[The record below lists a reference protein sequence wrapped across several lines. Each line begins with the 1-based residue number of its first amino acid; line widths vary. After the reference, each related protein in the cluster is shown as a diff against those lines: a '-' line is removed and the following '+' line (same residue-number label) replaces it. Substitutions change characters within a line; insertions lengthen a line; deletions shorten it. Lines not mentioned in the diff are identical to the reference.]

1 MARDN
6 CGGVS
11 DAETR
16 PRRGRPLWVEVHQHG
31 GEPRSLAGDGNTAR
45 ERCLPCS
52 ALPADECD
60 REHWLAIM
68 LSYAGYIFILDITL
82 NRISEARR
90 AGVALQALK
99 GCHDASWNSDSYCR
113 EALGPQ

>member
-99 GCHDASWNSDSYCR
+99 GCHDASWNS
-113 EALGPQ
+113 EAAT